1 MQLQKR
7 LEKIFKGDKAMQITI
22 ENCSSP
28 GAQFSDNTNEVLVK
42 IHKWINDNNEP
53 TLLFYEFRKR
63 LEREKGINNNN
74 GRNIFPLLKDCG
86 FAEYTPGEILD
97 TSCFFTSKG
106 LAYVTGL
113 ESLKLIEQGEYTIK
127 QKRKAAENMER
138 VLQELIYDGVAKLL
152 RNTESN
158 YREGMKWFIM
168 FLLEYGKVDRNE
180 FAYMVCSVLCN
191 RNDYSIPYI
200 RGVSPEAVAEL

>member
-1 MQLQKR
+1 
-7 LEKIFKGDKAMQITI
+7 MQITI

-28 GAQFSDNTNEVLVK
+28 GAHFSDNTNEVLVK

-74 GRNIFPLLKDCG
+74 GRNIFPLLKNCG

-113 ESLKLIEQGEYTIK
+113 ESLKLIEQGEYTIE

-180 FAYMVCSVLCN
+180 FAYMVYQMN
-191 RNDYSIPYI
+191 RDENNWQEKTRPVIEGYRSKEQNDEIFYP
-200 RGVSPEAVAEL
+200 